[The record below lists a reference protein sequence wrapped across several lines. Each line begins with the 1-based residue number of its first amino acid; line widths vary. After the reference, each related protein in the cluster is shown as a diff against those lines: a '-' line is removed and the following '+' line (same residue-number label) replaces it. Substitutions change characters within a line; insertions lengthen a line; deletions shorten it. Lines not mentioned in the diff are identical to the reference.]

1 MSVTIR
7 TYTLVHSP
15 IDYHILGGIMSI
27 GSTDRIQTKVLSS
40 VAQATLEH
48 LTGPARGTV
57 TWITGDALDISTA
70 DTHVLN
76 VYPSRAE
83 SSDYDLIARF
93 HRAEDSYE
101 IEAFSGKSIWV
112 NGERV
117 TAQLLKSRDMI
128 EFGENGPLCRFNLHR
143 NGAPLR
149 KTVADIFYDCVD
161 YARVSRRPVSERI
174 RRTVLNLFN
183 GLTSQTTWLFRLGT
197 AAILLILTFS
207 VIQQMRSAERL
218 RQQVESGDMR
228 LEEFA
233 GVLARTRDEALR
245 PGDLAA
251 LRKELNRDMSDT
263 AQRVSALEARSE
275 AAARII
281 SAAATSVVFLQGAY
295 GYRERETGRMLR
307 HVVDEDGN
315 PLVNV
320 LSQPMLT
327 LVGDGPV
334 AERRFTGTAF
344 VISESGALLT
354 NRHVAIPWEHD
365 SRSQNMEQRG
375 MEPVLIKFVGYL
387 PGLEDPFDVTLVKAS
402 DKADLAVLTCSEIT
416 QNVPRLSLGEAS
428 PSLGDEVIVM
438 GYPTGLR
445 SMLAQSGSLFA
456 DQMQEAATDTDFW
469 AVAHR
474 LARGNYIHPLSSRGI
489 VAQVTESTVV
499 YDADTTHGGSGG
511 PVLDSNGN
519 VIAVNAAIIP
529 DYSGSNLGVPVRFVK
544 QLLDEAGIVL

>member
-1 MSVTIR
+1 M
-7 TYTLVHSP
+7 
-15 IDYHILGGIMSI
+15 
-27 GSTDRIQTKVLSS
+27 GSESADRLQTKALSS

-57 TWITGDALDISTA
+57 TWIAGDVLDVSTG

-76 VYPSRAE
+76 VFPARAE
-83 SSDYDLIARF
+83 SAEYDLIARF

-101 IEAFSGKSIWV
+101 IEALSGKSIWV
-112 NGERV
+112 NGEQV

-143 NGAPLR
+143 SGVPLR
-149 KTVADIFYDCVD
+149 KTVGDIFYDCVD
-161 YARVSRRPVSERI
+161 YARVSRRPVFERI
-174 RRTVLNLFN
+174 RRTALNVLNS
-183 GLTSQTTWLFRLGT
+183 LTSQTTWLFRIGT
-197 AAILLILTFS
+197 AAILFILTFS
-207 VIQQMRSAERL
+207 VVHQMRTAERL

-245 PGDLAA
+245 PGDLVA
-251 LRKELNRDMSDT
+251 LRKELNRGMSDT
-263 AQRVSALEARSE
+263 AQRISVLEARSE
-275 AAARII
+275 ATARII
-281 SAAATSVVFLQGAY
+281 NTAATSVVFLQGAY
-295 GYRERETGRMLR
+295 GYREKETGRMLR
-307 HVVDEDGN
+307 HVVDEDGQ

-327 LVGDGPV
+327 LEGDGPV

-344 VISESGALLT
+344 VINESGALLT

-365 SRSQNMEQRG
+365 SRSQNMAQRG
-375 MEPVLIKFVGYL
+375 MEPVLIKFIGYL

-402 DKADLAVLTCSEIT
+402 NTADLAVLTCSDII
-416 QNVPRLSLGEAS
+416 QGVPRLSLGEDS

-445 SMLAQSGSLFA
+445 SMLAQSGSQFVH
-456 DQMQEAATDTDFW
+456 QMREDAAGTDFW

-474 LARGNYIHPLSSRGI
+474 LAQGNYIHPLSSRGI
-489 VAQVTESTVV
+489 VAQVTDSTVV

-529 DYSGSNLGVPVRFVK
+529 DYSGSNLGVPVSFVK
-544 QLLDEAGIVL
+544 QLLDETGIVL